1 MGSGID
7 KKSKKTSE
15 LGFVALQTVVEDSIW
30 LWWAVSRQ
38 WNSRLRRISWDK
50 LKNKFT
56 SGNSVMMVIRCLKK
70 IFWSNFSE
78 EFLFNQKPIQQE
90 MASTES
96 RWNAKSCTC
105 RAQNF
110 PTSLCTTFLNR
121 VIFFGELYKVERSF
135 SAVSLSYYYSQAT
148 CVFTDSTYTWSGFF
162 THQLF
167 RSLNF
172 PSRYHKSL
180 FKETS
185 RLSAINK
192 LY

>member
-15 LGFVALQTVVEDSIW
+15 LGFVALQTVVEDSIR

-38 WNSRLRRISWDK
+38 WNSRLRRIFEINWKINSHQGIAWWWRLDVWK
-50 LKNKFT
+50 NILKQFP
-56 SGNSVMMVIRCLKK
+56 
-70 IFWSNFSE
+70 E
-78 EFLFNQKPIQQE
+78 EFIFDQKPIQQE

-110 PTSLCTTFLNR
+110 PASLCTTFLNR